1 MVNWYIVAPS
11 EPPPHASAPLQCGSA
26 CSSHQMV
33 ESVSIPS
40 VLGFAMWLELA
51 SGASADMMQAEAP
64 CVVGQLSWY
73 AASIM

>member
-1 MVNWYIVAPS
+1 MVNWYTVAPS
-11 EPPPHASAPLQCGSA
+11 EPPPHASDPLQCGS
-26 CSSHQMV
+26 
-33 ESVSIPS
+33 VSTPS

-64 CVVGQLSWY
+64 CVVGQLSWH